1 MVVFLI
7 INFIRVGSRM
17 IRYIALDEMS
27 TDKLQKEVIK
37 LYKVYVEKYNTL
49 NEVVKRISKKL
60 NVAEGMILQILQASG
75 EINV

>member
-1 MVVFLI
+1 
-7 INFIRVGSRM
+7 M

-37 LYKVYVEKYNTL
+37 LYNVYVEKYNTL

-60 NVAEGMILQILQASG
+60 NIAEGMVLQILQASG
-75 EINV
+75 EIDG

>member
-1 MVVFLI
+1 
-7 INFIRVGSRM
+7 M
-17 IRYIALDEMS
+17 IRYITLDEMS